1 MSTLIK
7 VTYLTNGRGTIVN
20 FDKVESIYKVFDR
33 NNGKMQTRI
42 NFDGERFLMVQEEP
56 QEILKLVQE
65 YERGEFQDTDWVDIE
80 IPNMEEK
87 LENSFNDFG
96 MRSNYGR
103 NQSQQPYN
111 NNRRNYNN
119 NYNNRY

>member
-56 QEILKLVQE
+56 QEILKLVQD

-80 IPNMEEK
+80 IPNLEEK
-87 LENSFNDFG
+87 LENSYNDFG
-96 MRSNYGR
+96 NRGYGR
-103 NQSQQPYN
+103 NQQPQPYN
-111 NNRRNYNN
+111 NRRSYNN

>member
-33 NNGKMQTRI
+33 NNGKMQTRL

-56 QEILKLVQE
+56 QEILKLVQD

-80 IPNMEEK
+80 IPNLEEK
-87 LENSFNDFG
+87 LENSYNDFG
-96 MRSNYGR
+96 TRSYGR
-103 NQSQQPYN
+103 NQPQPYN
-111 NNRRNYNN
+111 NRRGGYNNN

>member
-56 QEILKLVQE
+56 QEILKLVQD

-80 IPNMEEK
+80 IPNLEEK
-87 LENSFNDFG
+87 LENSYTDFG
-96 MRSNYGR
+96 NRNYGR
-103 NQSQQPYN
+103 NQQTQPYN
-111 NNRRNYNN
+111 NRRSYNN